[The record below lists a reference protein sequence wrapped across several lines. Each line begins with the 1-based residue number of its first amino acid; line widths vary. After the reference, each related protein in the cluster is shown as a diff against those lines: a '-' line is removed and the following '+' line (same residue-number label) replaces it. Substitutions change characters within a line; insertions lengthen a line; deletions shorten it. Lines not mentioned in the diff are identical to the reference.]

1 MKKELVIVGN
11 GMAAGRLVDELLAQ
25 TQLPYRIT
33 VIGDEPEGSYNRIML
48 SAVLAEEMQES
59 AIIQKDRA
67 FYRANNVRFLAGQR
81 VQAVDADAKRLH
93 FQEGPSLAYDHLIL
107 ATGALPARIPAKNQ
121 HLAGITHFR
130 TLADVRQMKTA
141 SSKGTDALVVGGG
154 LLGLE
159 AAYGLAEQ
167 GMRVTLVHRA
177 SHLMSRQ
184 LDRGAGDYLKG
195 VMRAKNISFEL
206 CAEVDEFI
214 GSDQVTGAVLS
225 NGKTLNCSL
234 AVIATGIRPN
244 CSLAESARLATGAG
258 IRVDDRLL
266 TTNPD
271 ISALGE
277 CCEFEG
283 TTFGLVEPIW
293 RQCRVLAARL
303 AGKAGEPFSLQPVAT
318 KLKVSGVQLFSAGEF
333 ATQSHHRELL
343 LNDAKHQSYRKLLLR
358 DNRIVGIVLAGD
370 TRDGQFYFDLL
381 QAKVDIGNQGHKLLF
396 GQPHCDFQQP
406 DDFCVD
412 AQREVA

>member
-25 TQLPYRIT
+25 PQLPYRIT

-48 SAVLAEEMQES
+48 SAVLAGEMRES

-67 FYRANNVRFLAGQR
+67 FYRANNVRFLGGQR
-81 VQAVDADAKRLH
+81 VQTVDPDAKRLH
-93 FQEGPSLAYDHLIL
+93 LRDGSSLAYDHLTL
-107 ATGALPARIPAKNQ
+107 ATGALPARIPAVNQ
-121 HLAGITHFR
+121 TLAGVTHFR
-130 TLADVRQMKTA
+130 TLADVRQMKVA
-141 SSKGTDALVVGGG
+141 SSKGASALVVGGG

-159 AAYGLAEQ
+159 AAYGLALQ
-167 GMRVTLVHRA
+167 GMRVTLVHRS

-184 LDRGAGDYLKG
+184 LDRGAGNYLKA
-195 VMRAKNISFEL
+195 VMRAKNIAFEL
-206 CAEVDEFI
+206 DAEVDAFI
-214 GSDQVTGAVLS
+214 GSEQVTGAVLS
-225 NGKTLNCSL
+225 NGKTIECSL

-244 CSLAESARLATGAG
+244 CALAESARLATGAG
-258 IRVDDRLL
+258 IQVDDRLL
-266 TTNPD
+266 TANPD

-303 AGKAGEPFSLQPVAT
+303 AGQPGDAFRLQPVAT

-333 ATQSHHRELL
+333 ATQSHHRELV

-358 DNRIVGIVLAGD
+358 DNRIVGIVLVGD
-370 TRDGQFYFDLL
+370 TRDGPFYFDLL
-381 QAKVDIGNQGHKLLF
+381 EAKVDIGNQGHKLLF
-396 GQPHCDFQQP
+396 GQPHCEFQQP
-406 DDFCVD
+406 EALRVE
-412 AQREVA
+412 ARREVA